1 MSSTKHLCQL
11 LALVSLFALSL
22 LLLLV
27 FASSG
32 LNEKVEALRLF
43 ISELSKVIGHLHEI
57 LVANGSIDLGED
69 LFIVSGLGAPG
80 QLREVVVDGVSDV
93 LTDTL
98 LHEVLAVASLAEH
111 LTDLGAVVL
120 LDLREPVE
128 GSFSRLSVHVV
139 EALTIAGMHVGNEVV
154 NICLGLEEDLA

>member
-69 LFIVSGLGAPG
+69 LFIVSGLGAPT

-139 EALTIAGMHVGNEVV
+139 EALTIAGVHVGDEVV